1 MKIGNVEVGKVFF
14 APVAGVSDVPFRLIC
29 REMGADL
36 TYTEM
41 VSAKAL
47 CFGDKKTAK
56 LLETGG
62 EIRPRAVQIFG
73 GEADFL
79 AKAAKKIEKD
89 FDIIDIN
96 MGCPAPKIVKNGEGS
111 ALMKNPVLVGEII
124 EKVVNAVSVPVT
136 VKIRRGFKEENCSEI
151 ARIAQESGA
160 AAVCV
165 HGRFTEQMYSGE
177 SSLEAIARVVSAV
190 KIPVIGNGDIL
201 TGQDAEK
208 MMKMTGCSG
217 VMIARGAFGN
227 PFIFK
232 EIKEYLSNGVIM
244 PSADINEKIDMT
256 IRHIKSLVDFYGEK
270 IGILN
275 ARKHAAWYLKGIRGG
290 AEAKRQ
296 VYAATTYE
304 EMERILLKVKSYA
317 I

>member
-1 MKIGNVEVGKVFF
+1 MKIGNVEVGSVFF

-47 CFGDKKTAK
+47 CFGDKKTAQ
-56 LLETGG
+56 LLETGN
-62 EIRPRAVQIFG
+62 EAKPRAVQLFG
-73 GEADFL
+73 GEPDFL
-79 AKAAKKIEKD
+79 AKAAKTIEKD
-89 FDIIDIN
+89 FDVIDIN

-111 ALMKNPVLVGEII
+111 ALMKNPVLVGKII

-136 VKIRRGFKEENCSEI
+136 VKIRRGFKEENCAEI
-151 ARIAQESGA
+151 ARVAEECGA

-177 SSLEAIARVVSAV
+177 SSIEAIERVVSAV

-201 TGQDAEK
+201 TGQDAENMIK
-208 MMKMTGCSG
+208 KTGCSG
-217 VMIARGAFGN
+217 VMVARGAFGN
-227 PFIFK
+227 PFIFR
-232 EIKEYLSNGVIM
+232 EIKEYLSNGQVM
-244 PSADINEKIDMT
+244 PGADINEKIDMT

-296 VYAATTYE
+296 VYTATTFE
-304 EMERILLKVKSYA
+304 EMERILLKVKSCA